1 MRSKS
6 TVRARSFFR
15 AATAAQTHAWGIA
28 LGLGRGEGIALGLLG
43 LISGKTI
50 HLSPCCFAILDDSV
64 AMDDEGRGGGFLID
78 E

>member
-1 MRSKS
+1 M
-6 TVRARSFFR
+6 ARTFGLFSSSE
-15 AATAAQTHAWGIA
+15 THAWGIA

-64 AMDDEGRGGGFLID
+64 AMDDEGRGEDF
-78 E
+78 